1 MSATEETDKKQ
12 LEFIG
17 SLIANAIF
25 NVAKKLKIETSKI
38 RIKINI
44 KENTPNEIVVNIL
57 SETDFIK
64 TSSLKD
70 ILSNNYML
78 MPMIPVIKD
87 NIVNQ
92 IYEFAKE
99 RKRDVYSVDMRIALK
114 LNKVKDEYELLI
126 SFFEDNKFVKV
137 LQ

>member
-1 MSATEETDKKQ
+1 MSSTEETDKKQ

-25 NVAKKLKIETSKI
+25 NVAKKLKIEPSKI